1 MGQRW
6 LSLAFRYVSEEQ
18 TVTDHESSQPGKE
31 SSGVGAPADLGPRV
45 LARLV
50 DGVLLWAIIF
60 VIVVPLMIAMSILGS
75 VGGAFGGSF
84 SIGSLVF
91 GILMAAI
98 IIGYFAVMESQ
109 RGQTVGK
116 MVLGLKT
123 VGPDGENPTLEE
135 AAKRSG
141 WYALGIV
148 PIIGGLLELGAAI
161 YIMVTINQSPTKQ
174 GWHDKFA
181 GGTSVSR
188 IK

>member
-1 MGQRW
+1 M
-6 LSLAFRYVSEEQ
+6 
-18 TVTDHESSQPGKE
+18 TDHGSSQPE
-31 SSGVGAPADLGPRV
+31 NAASGIGAPADLGPRV
-45 LARLV
+45 LARLI
-50 DGVLLWAIIF
+50 DSVLLWAILF
-60 VIVVPLMIAMSILGS
+60 VIVVPLLIATSILGS
-75 VGGAFGGSF
+75 FGGALGGSF

-91 GILMAAI
+91 GILMAAA

-123 VGPDGENPTLEE
+123 EGPDGQNPTLEE

-141 WYALGIV
+141 WYALGII
-148 PIIGGLLELGAAI
+148 PIIGGLLELAAAI

-181 GGTSVSR
+181 GGTRVVTT
-188 IK
+188 K

>member
-1 MGQRW
+1 M
-6 LSLAFRYVSEEQ
+6 
-18 TVTDHESSQPGKE
+18 TDHEASQPANAA
-31 SSGVGAPADLGPRV
+31 SGIGGPADLGPRV
-45 LARLV
+45 LARLI
-50 DGVLLWAIIF
+50 DSVLLWVVLF
-60 VIVVPLMIAMSILGS
+60 VVIVPIMIATSILGS
-75 VGGAFGGSF
+75 FGGAFGGSF
-84 SIGSLVF
+84 SIGSLIF

-116 MVLGLKT
+116 MALGLKT
-123 VGPDGENPTLEE
+123 VGPDGKNPTLEE

-181 GGTSVSR
+181 GGTSV
-188 IK
+188 IKIK